1 MVMTSGNVSDQIV
14 YIGTVL
20 SENEPDS
27 KTVFQYDSLKK
38 LQIFAN

>member
-1 MVMTSGNVSDQIV
+1 MTCGNINDQIV
-14 YIGTVL
+14 HIRTVL